1 MLIERWWPQTFVL
14 NLTPTSHI
22 LRHKPL
28 ACQLCCSPESAG
40 VSLRV
45 RCSAPTPDTAI
56 RFRVGCNLDIRIL
69 KALQVILKPNKPNR
83 WLGSSQAPRPFGKS
97 GLRRAESAA
106 QSHSFQHPAWL
117 LSPAIHLCSNSGT
130 TGTSSTV
137 FAFVHPTYAAILTC
151 HVCTEYAGLGQI
163 CDPFKWFNLVS
174 GVKLLLDFLAADLA
188 GAERWQWLR
197 PDPETPGV
205 CSLQCGRKEHKITRT
220 KSLTGHNGVCYNKK
234 GASQAS
240 WPSVSR
246 ERETLLHLAE

>member
-1 MLIERWWPQTFVL
+1 MLSAHP
-14 NLTPTSHI
+14 
-22 LRHKPL
+22 RH
-28 ACQLCCSPESAG
+28 CN
-40 VSLRV
+40 
-45 RCSAPTPDTAI
+45 

-83 WLGSSQAPRPFGKS
+83 WLGSSQAPCPFGKS

-137 FAFVHPTYAAILTC
+137 FAFVHPTCAAILTH
-151 HVCTEYAGLGQI
+151 HVCTEYAGLGGI
-163 CDPFKWFNLVS
+163 YDLFKWFNLVR

-220 KSLTGHNGVCYNKK
+220 KSLTGHNGVWWVQQERRKSSVTAKCLKEERNSPSPCRIMRQEAA
-234 GASQAS
+234 ASPQEYLKQGGGD
-240 WPSVSR
+240 P
-246 ERETLLHLAE
+246 